1 MSIVAAA
8 LSRDTPARTLPA
20 GKPLPSRTRRVRV
33 EKEHTPLALMAA
45 IPEGYRPP
53 EHVMEWVRAAREWL
67 SSLDLRADARRNRLR
82 VIEYLASRHQPRTRT
97 ILTTWAWIQDA
108 LGVARCTAARLLHEL
123 REAGLL
129 TTVATGR
136 SAARTPKATGRTRNE
151 APVYALMLACDP
163 QPATSATDPQEDATE
178 LVEGVDINE
187 TPDPVGGLRSTT
199 HARARELSPE
209 RSRYAA
215 DSLKWQHASR
225 AAFATL
231 AAQRP
236 RDQWS
241 RHATMPL
248 TRLWSRRERKQA
260 LWELALHVQ
269 WFSVAMRGASTA
281 AVAAAIRPFML
292 AGWNVGDVLHALEW
306 SSDGQKDELGDL
318 FCLRMDTYMRKR
330 LASWMREGQPVASF
344 SQRQEHEHTQRRARA
359 QAEAERREEYLATAT
374 AAPSWFQKWR
384 ANRSAGNAVTR

>member
-8 LSRDTPARTLPA
+8 LSEKSPVRTLPT

-45 IPEGYRPP
+45 IPTGYRPP
-53 EHVMEWVRAAREWL
+53 THVMEWVRTAREWL
-67 SSLDLRADARRNRLR
+67 NSLDLRADARRNRLR

-108 LGVARCTAARLLHEL
+108 LGVARCTAARLLAEL

-136 SAARTPKATGRTRNE
+136 SAARTPKATGRTKNE

-163 QPATSATDPQEDATE
+163 QTAAATDPADAATDH
-178 LVEGVDINE
+178 VEGVDINA

-215 DSLKWQHASR
+215 DSLKWQRAAR

-241 RHATMPL
+241 QHATMPL

-269 WFSVAMRGASTA
+269 WFSVAARGASTA

-292 AGWNVGDVLHALEW
+292 AGWNTGDVLHALEW
-306 SSDGQKDELGDL
+306 SSDGQRDELGEL
-318 FCLRMDTYMRKR
+318 FCLRMDTYLKR
-330 LASWMREGQPVASF
+330 RLSSWMREGQPVTSF
-344 SQRQEHEHTQRRARA
+344 SQRQEHQHAERRARA